1 MRKTPLLLIIE
12 YLYLKPTQEGFEKIK
27 ILLEHGANIHAID
40 PLGGGCLHIAFQ
52 ARFLRLKREYGW
64 EEAGFWNIVGHLI
77 EKGAD
82 IYASDCWGG
91 YGSSVTETAFA
102 FYGGKMW
109 LRTLDACPYT
119 PNAYEVLVE
128 DHQRYHE
135 RRCHILPS
143 SHQKGEVIRKKSC
156 QWTCDISAGD
166 EKSHHSH
173 DVSGS
178 GNHSRPLPQG
188 KITVDLH
195 QDCEWLIWKHID
207 IESVRKSDDGG
218 RSVIQEWYWEQD
230 SDYVMD
236 WETSEDRKDDVDE
249 DDERDASGGEDEEY
263 PII

>member
-1 MRKTPLLLIIE
+1 M
-12 YLYLKPTQEGFEKIK
+12 PTQTEFEVVK
-27 ILLEHGANIHAID
+27 ILLEHGADIHAID
-40 PLGGGCLHIAFQ
+40 SFGAGCLHIAFG
-52 ARFLRLKREYGW
+52 ARLQRIKRKYGR

-82 IYASDCWGG
+82 IYAVG
-91 YGSSVTETAFA
+91 YYACCGACACSVTETAFA
-102 FYGGKMW
+102 FRGGKMW

-143 SHQKGEVIRKKSC
+143 SHQKGEAVRKESC
-156 QWTCDISAGD
+156 QWTCDISAGN
-166 EKSHHSH
+166 EKSHYSH
-173 DVSGS
+173 GVSES
-178 GNHSRPLPQG
+178 GNHSRSLPQG
-188 KITVDLH
+188 KITVELH
-195 QDCEWLIWKHID
+195 QDCEWLIWEHID